1 MTAEF
6 YLMTTKN
13 LGSFLQSIVN
23 AQAPQKFT
31 TNFLIQLGFKSTS
44 DRLLIQVLKGLSF
57 LDSNGV
63 PTDRYFQFLD
73 KSQSKYIL
81 SDAIKEAYADLFQV
95 NIKANELSVADVKN
109 KLKTIFQG
117 KKSEEIFQKMSKTFK
132 ELCDNA
138 DFTQTAN
145 TNIIKQ
151 EPKIEIKEE
160 KYPNQNYNIPNYDSQ
175 NLSSLVNKSINTELH
190 YNIQIHLPET
200 KEIAVYDAIFESL
213 KKHLL

>member
-1 MTAEF
+1 MIAEF

-13 LGSFLQSIVN
+13 LGSFLQSIAN

-31 TNFLIQLGFKSTS
+31 SNFLVQLGFKSTS
-44 DRLLIQVLKGLSF
+44 DRLLIQMLKGLSF

-63 PTDRYFQFLD
+63 PTDKYFQFLD

-95 NIKANELSVADVKN
+95 NIRANELSVADVKN

-132 ELCDNA
+132 GLCENA
-138 DFTQTAN
+138 DFTQTS
-145 TNIIKQ
+145 NIVKQ

-160 KYPNQNYNIPNYDSQ
+160 KYQNYNIPNYDNQ
-175 NLSSLVNKSINTELH
+175 NLSALVNKSINTELH

>member
-175 NLSSLVNKSINTELH
+175 NLSSLVNTE
-190 YNIQIHLPET
+190 NFGE
-200 KEIAVYDAIFESL
+200 V
-213 KKHLL
+213 